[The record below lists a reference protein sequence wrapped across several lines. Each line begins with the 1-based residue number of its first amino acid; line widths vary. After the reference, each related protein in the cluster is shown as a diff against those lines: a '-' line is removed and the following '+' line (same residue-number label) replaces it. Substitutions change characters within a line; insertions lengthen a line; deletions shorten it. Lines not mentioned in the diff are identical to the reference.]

1 MKIKLIYLFLLL
13 LVSFCLLIIS
23 SKIIK
28 AQEVTLFISEFLP
41 DPEGSDSG
49 KEWVEI
55 FNNSNQSL
63 TISGWKIKNTSS
75 SGTVRNIVIPNV
87 TINANQYLLIADSSN
102 IILPTANNSIIVY
115 LPLGNVNLFNTNS
128 KIELIN
134 DLSITV
140 DSIDYLSSSENISWE
155 RTGPYCS
162 ILEKS
167 LTANTLGLNNS
178 QTSSQCW
185 SITQVASYP
194 NQNEQIQ
201 PVVSEPIVYLPSYP
215 STPQVITEGFY
226 NTKLQITEIYASP
239 QTGEKE
245 WVEVYNN
252 SNETIELT
260 QFKLSEVNSSD
271 VYEKFMSL
279 NGQINPYQ
287 YFAIETSTIT
297 LNNTGDQLALF
308 YKQELIDQ
316 IDYPSL
322 QKAESYSR
330 IFRNNQYTNDWFVT
344 SKVTKSSLNASNE
357 IEFITL
363 SQITNFQ
370 TGIVIKT
377 KGCIS
382 FIKSV
387 MPDNYAYFISDTF
400 SLKVKFIDDSDLNI
414 DDCLELTGKLI
425 KTSKDSYFY
434 ASGYT
439 FLNQSLNNNYINI
452 NGETTFVNFEGKY
465 VSLSGVS
472 IKRKYTYSLL
482 LSNDLKMKYPEDF
495 DASDYSSEDSINIEG
510 VIIKLSNSYYI
521 FPFTIDKEQNVLG
534 ASILKSESKT
544 FANIGNQ
551 NESNILVNDSKINQS
566 SSIKIPIAYFLL
578 LLWILAH
585 IFIFNRNIIAL
596 KLKVD
601 KFMKERVKYMN
612 AKTTSYFGKDIF
624 HRNFS
629 KETTKI

>member
-63 TISGWKIKNTSS
+63 TISAWKIKNTSS

-128 KIELIN
+128 KLELIN

-140 DSIDYLSSSENISWE
+140 DSLDYLSSSENISWE

-185 SITQVASYP
+185 SITQIASYP

-201 PVVSEPIVYLPSYP
+201 TVVSEPIVYLPSYP

-287 YFAIETSTIT
+287 YLAIETSTIT

-322 QKAESYSR
+322 SKGESYSR
-330 IFRNNQYTNDWFVT
+330 GFRNNQYSNDWFVT

-357 IEFITL
+357 IEFIPL
-363 SQITNFQ
+363 SQITNYQ

-387 MPDNYAYFISDTF
+387 MPDNYAYFISDTY

-434 ASGYT
+434 VSSYT

-452 NGETTFVNFEGKY
+452 NGETTFINFEGKY

-472 IKRKYTYSLL
+472 IKRNYTYSLL

-495 DASDYSSEDSINIEG
+495 DPNDYSSEDSINIEG
-510 VIIKLSNSYYI
+510 VIIKLTNSYYI
-521 FPFTIDKEQNVLG
+521 YPFTIEKEQSVLG
-534 ASILKSESKT
+534 AIRYSDENLSNKLSGNNNSKT
-544 FANIGNQ
+544 VEQ
-551 NESNILVNDSKINQS
+551 NKLNLIQPNT
-566 SSIKIPIAYFLL
+566 IKIPIAYFLL

-585 IFIFNRNIIAL
+585 IVIFNRNIIAL